1 MILILALILL
11 ALLIFG
17 PQFYVR
23 HVMNKYNCVHE
34 RLPGSGGE
42 LARHLLDRFELATV
56 TVEISEHGDHYDP
69 TARAVRLS
77 RDNLEGRSLT
87 AIAVAAH
94 EVGHALQ
101 DAEGDAMFEVRSRMI
116 RVATLAEKAGAI
128 AMLAIPLLTL
138 LSRSP
143 MLGLVTLIVAL
154 TSFLSATLVHLVT
167 LPVEWDASFGRAL
180 PILTQGEYIDKSETR
195 AVKRI
200 LRAAALTY
208 VAASLTSLLNLSR
221 WLTILR
227 R

>member
-1 MILILALILL
+1 MHLLLLILL
-11 ALLIFG
+11 LGLLLFG

-23 HVMNKYNCVHE
+23 HIMRKYSRTHQ
-34 RLPGSGGE
+34 RLPGNGGE
-42 LARHLLDRFELATV
+42 LARHLLNHFDLHAV
-56 TVEISEHGDHYDP
+56 TVEVTDQGDHYDP
-69 TARAVRLS
+69 VARSVRLS
-77 RDNLEGRSLT
+77 PDNLQGRSLT

-101 DAEGDAMFEVRSRMI
+101 DADGDAMFEVRTRMI
-116 RVATLAEKAGAI
+116 RVARLAEKAGAV
-128 AMLAIPLLTL
+128 AMLAIPVLTL

-143 MLGLVTLIVAL
+143 ALGLVTLILAIG
-154 TSFLSATLVHLVT
+154 SFISATLVHLVT

-180 PILTQGEYIDKSETR
+180 PILTRGEYINEDETR

>member
-1 MILILALILL
+1 MFFILFLILF

-17 PQFYVR
+17 PQYYVR
-23 HVMNKYNCVHE
+23 HVLKKYSTIHE

-42 LARHLLDRFELATV
+42 LARHLLDRFSLSEVKVELT
-56 TVEISEHGDHYDP
+56 EQGDHYDP
-69 TARAVRLS
+69 ITKAVRLS
-77 RDNLEGRSLT
+77 QSNLEDRSLT

-101 DAEGDAMFEVRSRMI
+101 DADSDPMFEVRSRMI
-116 RVATLAEKAGAI
+116 RVARIAEKAGAV
-128 AMLAIPLLTL
+128 AMFAIPVLTL

-143 MLGLVTLIVAL
+143 VLGLVTLVLAVG
-154 TSFLSATLVHLVT
+154 SFLGATLVHLVT

-180 PILTQGEYIDKSETR
+180 PILTQGEYINKKETR
-195 AVKRI
+195 AVKQI

-221 WLTILR
+221 WIAILR